1 MENLFPN
8 IVQMER
14 KKYREKYL
22 IYIYTNR
29 QLKYVL
35 SIIEQWEKCK
45 YLLNLNLKKVNNIS
59 GSDITFF
66 LTDNKLLTLSKH
78 I

>member
-35 SIIEQWEKCK
+35 SIIEAT
-45 YLLNLNLKKVNNIS
+45 V
-59 GSDITFF
+59 
-66 LTDNKLLTLSKH
+66 KLRKM
-78 I
+78 